1 MVVAMQHLRW
11 LRNRHGPRPN
21 SPNRPFLELK
31 GGELVSFPMTNSE
44 DLAGLTD
51 TARSGNMF
59 ALEVNYQV
67 LGLESS

>member
-1 MVVAMQHLRW
+1 M
-11 LRNRHGPRPN
+11 
-21 SPNRPFLELK
+21 
-31 GGELVSFPMTNSE
+31 SFPRTNSE